1 MVENNTAVPAF
12 RRLILAVVIVGI
24 AGIGA
29 ELVLLEHWESP
40 LQWTPFIGMGAAT
53 VVIVAAGMR
62 PTRRRILV
70 LRATMLALIVVGA
83 VGMWLH
89 WRSNALLELE
99 MNPAAAGWPLVR
111 RVLFGG
117 TPLLAPGAVMH
128 LGMIGLAA
136 TWRQL

>member
-1 MVENNTAVPAF
+1 MDTGAALQAF
-12 RRLILAVVIVGI
+12 RRLILAVVVVGI

-29 ELVLLEHWESP
+29 ELILLEHWESP

-53 VVIVAAGMR
+53 LVITAAGMR
-62 PTRRRILV
+62 PTRRRVLA
-70 LRATMLALIVVGA
+70 LRAMMLALIVTGA
-83 VGMWLH
+83 AGMWLH
-89 WRSNALLELE
+89 WQSNLLLELE

-128 LGMIGLAA
+128 LGLIGLAS

>member
-1 MVENNTAVPAF
+1 MDSGAALQAF

-53 VVIVAAGMR
+53 LAITAAGMR
-62 PTRRRILV
+62 PTRRRVLA
-70 LRATMLALIVVGA
+70 LRAMMLALIVMGA
-83 VGMWLH
+83 VGMWFH
-89 WRSNALLELE
+89 WRSNLLLELE

-128 LGMIGLAA
+128 LGLIGLAA

>member
-1 MVENNTAVPAF
+1 MENSTALLAF
-12 RRLILAVVIVGI
+12 RRLILAVVVVGI

-53 VVIVAAGMR
+53 LVIAAAGMR
-62 PTRRRILV
+62 PTRRRILL
-70 LRATMLALIVVGA
+70 LRATMLALIVIGA
-83 VGMWLH
+83 VGTWLH

-99 MNPAAAGWPLVR
+99 MNPAAAGWPFVR

-117 TPLLAPGAVMH
+117 TPLLAPGAVLH
-128 LGMIGLAA
+128 LGLIGLAS

>member
-1 MVENNTAVPAF
+1 MDTGAALQAF
-12 RRLILAVVIVGI
+12 RRLILAVVVVGI

-53 VVIVAAGMR
+53 LAITAAGMR
-62 PTRRRILV
+62 PTRRRVLA
-70 LRATMLALIVVGA
+70 LRAMMLALIVMGA

-89 WRSNALLELE
+89 WRSNLLLELE

-128 LGMIGLAA
+128 LGLIGLAA

>member
-1 MVENNTAVPAF
+1 MENSTALLAF
-12 RRLILAVVIVGI
+12 RRLILAIVVVGI

-53 VVIVAAGMR
+53 LVIVAAGMR

-70 LRATMLALIVVGA
+70 LRATMLALIVIGA
-83 VGMWLH
+83 VGTWLH

-99 MNPAAAGWPLVR
+99 MNPAAAGWPFVR

-117 TPLLAPGAVMH
+117 TPLLAPGAVLH
-128 LGMIGLAA
+128 LGLIGLAA